1 MGAKLLIERAS
12 WTLVDQGVVSGG
24 NFVFNIL
31 LARTLS
37 EADYGQFVLF
47 LGAIFALRAF
57 DYSLISY
64 PLSVRLCVA
73 SNEEHA
79 RLLGNTILLAVAL
92 NIISVVAMGL
102 GATLLKAHD
111 LWLPACLC
119 FLCWQAQE
127 TSRRC
132 LIADF
137 RYRAA
142 VPGDG
147 ISYVGQA
154 LLIAL
159 LAWLGKVT
167 LPFAL
172 YVMAAAF
179 TIGAVVHVSK
189 LRLAWPDFSQA
200 RPLAR
205 EYLSVGKWS
214 LVTYQLV
221 VLRGQLFPWML
232 AGTAGTAAT
241 ASLQAASN
249 ISGTMTPI
257 IIGIGNA
264 IPQVAAQAH
273 STGGVIGAVRAA
285 YGYALFGL
293 VPVLVICAAAVLMPE
308 LLLRTVYGP
317 SSPYLAAA
325 LALQLLA
332 VSGVLDYIADA
343 AIKTL
348 LGVQAGRL
356 ASLCNAAGL
365 VSATVLA
372 FALIGRLD
380 VVGACIGLLIAN
392 LVRAIGA
399 VLAIAW
405 LIAEEKSRISGLSV
419 ADVAPAPHGGN
430 NE

>member
-1 MGAKLLIERAS
+1 VGAKLLIERAS

-24 NFVFNIL
+24 NFLLNIL

-73 SNEEHA
+73 SDEERA

-92 NIISVVAMGL
+92 NIVSVAVMGL
-102 GATLLKAHD
+102 GAALLMAHD
-111 LWLPACLC
+111 VWLPACLC

-132 LIADF
+132 LLADF

-147 ISYVGQA
+147 TSHVGQA
-154 LLIAL
+154 MLIVL
-159 LAWLGKVT
+159 LAWFGTVT

-172 YVMAAAF
+172 YAMSAAF
-179 TIGAVVHVSK
+179 AIGALVHVPK
-189 LRLAWPDFSQA
+189 LRLAWPDLCQT
-200 RPLAR
+200 RLLAR
-205 EYLSVGKWS
+205 DYFSIGKWS
-214 LVTYQLV
+214 LVNYQLV
-221 VLRGQLFPWML
+221 VLRRQLFPWML

-241 ASLQAASN
+241 ASFQAGAN

-264 IPQVAAQAH
+264 IPQAAAQAH
-273 STGGVIGAVRAA
+273 PTGGIIGALRAV
-285 YGYALFGL
+285 YGYVLFGL
-293 VPVLVICAAAVLMPE
+293 APVLVICAAAVLMPE
-308 LLLRTVYGP
+308 FLLRTVYGP
-317 SSPYLAAA
+317 SSPYVAAA
-325 LALQLLA
+325 MGLQLLA
-332 VSGVLDYIADA
+332 VAGVLDYIADA
-343 AIKTL
+343 ATKTL
-348 LGVQAGRL
+348 LGVQAGKL
-356 ASLCNAAGL
+356 ASLVNAAGA
-365 VSATVLA
+365 ATAAVLA
-372 FALIGRLD
+372 FALVGRLG
-380 VVGACIGLLIAN
+380 VVGACLGLLIAN
-392 LVRAIGA
+392 LVRATGG

-405 LIAEEKSRISGLSV
+405 LIAEEKSRIAGLSV
-419 ADVAPAPHGGN
+419 ANVGPRSTRRTP
-430 NE
+430 

>member
-1 MGAKLLIERAS
+1 
-12 WTLVDQGVVSGG
+12 
-24 NFVFNIL
+24 VFNIL

-73 SNEEHA
+73 SDGERA
-79 RLLGNTILLAVAL
+79 GLLGNTILLAVAL
-92 NIISVVAMGL
+92 NIVSVVAMGL

-132 LIADF
+132 LLADF

-147 ISYVGQA
+147 TSYVGQA

-159 LAWLGKVT
+159 LAWFGKVT
-167 LPFAL
+167 LASTLYAMSATFA
-172 YVMAAAF
+172 
-179 TIGAVVHVSK
+179 IGAVVHLSK
-189 LRLAWPDFSQA
+189 VRLALPDFSQT
-200 RPLAR
+200 RQLAR
-205 EYLSVGKWS
+205 EYFSVGKWS
-214 LVTYQLV
+214 LVTYQLQT
-221 VLRGQLFPWML
+221 LRGQLFPWML

-241 ASLQAASN
+241 ASFQAASN
-249 ISGTMTPI
+249 IAGTMTPI

-264 IPQVAAQAH
+264 IPQVAAQVH
-273 STGGVIGAVRAA
+273 RTGGVIGAMRAA

-293 VPVLVICAAAVLMPE
+293 APVLVICAAAVLMPE
-308 LLLRTVYGP
+308 FLLRTVYGP
-317 SSPYLAAA
+317 SSPYLGAAV
-325 LALQLLA
+325 ALQLLA
-332 VSGVLDYIADA
+332 VAGVLEFITDVATKI
-343 AIKTL
+343 L

-356 ASLCNAAGL
+356 ASLCNAAGV
-365 VSATVLA
+365 VSAAVLA
-372 FALIGRLD
+372 FALIGSWG
-380 VVGACIGLLIAN
+380 VVGACLGLLITN

-405 LIAEEKSRISGLSV
+405 LIAEEKSRIPGLSV
-419 ADVAPAPHGGN
+419 ADVAAVPHVGKQ
-430 NE
+430 